1 MLRTL
6 FGTQPKEDGAPK
18 TGKTKHGVPFDPGL
32 ITALTH
38 QHRELTMLLVR
49 ASSAAELGYYA
60 EAHTALSDFKTT
72 LEAHLRR
79 ESIQLT
85 PYLAAHLRGEDA
97 AELMREMHTNT
108 SLIQRTVKSFL
119 DRYLGRPIT
128 SADLQ
133 DFQREIDAMSEE
145 FCQEVEREEAAFYT
159 LYMTPDAY

>member
-18 TGKTKHGVPFDPGL
+18 IGTPKRGVPYDPAL

-60 EAHTALSDFKTT
+60 EAQTALLDFKTT
-72 LEAHLRR
+72 LDAHLRR
-79 ESIQLT
+79 ESIQLA
-85 PYLAAHLRGEDA
+85 PYLAERLRGEDA

-108 SLIQRTVKSFL
+108 SLIQRTVKGFL

-128 SADLQ
+128 AAVLQ

-145 FCQEVEREEAAFYT
+145 FSQEVEREEAAFYT
-159 LYMTPDAY
+159 LYMIPEAY

>member
-6 FGTQPKEDGAPK
+6 FGYQPKEDRAPK
-18 TGKTKHGVPFDPGL
+18 TEKNRHGVPFDPGL

-38 QHRELTMLLVR
+38 QHRELVMLLVR

-60 EAHTALSDFKTT
+60 EAQTALSDFKNT

-79 ESIQLT
+79 ESIQLM

-97 AELMREMHTNT
+97 AELMREMQTNT
-108 SLIQRTVKSFL
+108 TLIQRTVKGFL
-119 DRYLGRPIT
+119 DRYLGKPIT
-128 SADLQ
+128 AANLQ
-133 DFQREIDAMSEE
+133 RFQRDIDAMSDE

>member
-6 FGTQPKEDGAPK
+6 FGYQPQKDGAPK
-18 TGKTKHGVPFDPGL
+18 TEKAKRGVPYDPAL

-49 ASSAAELGYYA
+49 ASSAAELGYYG
-60 EAHTALSDFKTT
+60 EAHTALVDFKTT
-72 LEAHLRR
+72 LDAHLRR
-79 ESIQLT
+79 ESVQLM
-85 PYLAAHLRGEDA
+85 PYLAEHLRGEGA
-97 AELMREMHTNT
+97 AELIREMHTNA
-108 SLIQRTVKSFL
+108 SLIQRSVKSFL

-133 DFQREIDAMSEE
+133 DFQREIDAVSEE

-159 LYMTPDAY
+159 LYMIPDAY

>member
-6 FGTQPKEDGAPK
+6 FGYQPKEDGAPRIERPK
-18 TGKTKHGVPFDPGL
+18 RGIPYDPGL

-60 EAHTALSDFKTT
+60 EAQTALTDFKAT
-72 LEAHLRR
+72 LDAHLRR

-85 PYLAAHLRGEDA
+85 PYLAAHLRGEGA
-97 AELMREMHTNT
+97 AELIREMQTNV
-108 SLIQRTVKSFL
+108 SLIERTVMGFL
-119 DRYLGRPIT
+119 DRYMSRPIT
-128 SADLQ
+128 AANLQ

-145 FCQEVEREEAAFYT
+145 FSQEVEREEAAFYT
-159 LYMTPDAY
+159 LYMAPEAY